1 MLMKEIEALF
11 QELFPERMN
20 SKTLRLKRALQEHLL
35 KSIKELSKQGI
46 SPDKAL
52 EMTLKKLGGIDKVR
66 KQIKKSNRKWP
77 LLTSPYAVI
86 TISLLLGYPLAL
98 WIIFGIFDISNF
110 SLILLLPM
118 LIGVGMFMSKVY
130 VAVFEIQSN
139 RFGTSLELNNA
150 SVLAGAGLKYKEP
163 GIKDEQ
169 R

>member
-1 MLMKEIEALF
+1 MKDIEVWF

-20 SKTLRLKRALQEHLL
+20 SKTLRLKMALHKHLL
-35 KSIKELSKQGI
+35 ESIKELSRQGV
-46 SPDKAL
+46 SQDKAL
-52 EMTLKKLGGIDKVR
+52 EITLKKLGGIDKVR

-77 LLTSPYAVI
+77 LLTSSYAVI
-86 TISLLLGYPLAL
+86 SISLLLGYPLAL
-98 WIIFGIFDISNF
+98 WTVFSLFDISNF
-110 SLILLLPM
+110 SIILLLPM

-163 GIKDEQ
+163 GIRANKED
-169 R
+169 

>member
-1 MLMKEIEALF
+1 MKEIEALF

-46 SPDKAL
+46 SRDKAL
-52 EMTLKKLGGIDKVR
+52 EKTLEKLGGIDKVK

-163 GIKDEQ
+163 GIKDDQ